1 MNKITLVLENFI
13 QKFNFFNKKANGIY
27 KDKSICIIGIG
38 GGGGNIT
45 ADISKIDNQFHTVY
59 INSDINALDSKQS
72 GDKIVLGRETKR
84 GLGCGAQ
91 VSCGVK
97 LFDDE
102 IKQELSSL
110 IKKDKE
116 IYLIST
122 LGGGV
127 GSGTTPEVLMYL
139 QKRRKNIKVIV
150 VTPFKFEGKHRND
163 IALHS
168 IQDIQNNIKDIEN
181 LTILKNDDSLHKLK
195 TKNLSVKEAFQ
206 IMPNRIY
213 EMINK

>member
-1 MNKITLVLENFI
+1 MKKTTLILKKFLKSLNIFSNKID
-13 QKFNFFNKKANGIY
+13 

-38 GGGGNIT
+38 GGGCNI
-45 ADISKIDNQFHTVY
+45 ADDISKIDNRFHIVH
-59 INSDINALDSKQS
+59 INSDIDALNSKQS
-72 GDKIVLGRETKR
+72 GEKIVLGRNTKR

-91 VSCGVK
+91 VSCGMK

-102 IKQELSSL
+102 IKKELSSL
-110 IKKDKE
+110 IKSYKE

-127 GSGTTPEVLMYL
+127 GSGATLEIVKYL

-150 VTPFKFEGKHRND
+150 VTPFSFEGKRRND
-163 IALHS
+163 ISLHS
-168 IQDIQNNIKDIEN
+168 IQDIQNNIKDIKN
-181 LTILKNDDSLHKLK
+181 LTILKNDDLLHKLK

-206 IMPNRIY
+206 IMPNHIY
-213 EMINK
+213 KMINK